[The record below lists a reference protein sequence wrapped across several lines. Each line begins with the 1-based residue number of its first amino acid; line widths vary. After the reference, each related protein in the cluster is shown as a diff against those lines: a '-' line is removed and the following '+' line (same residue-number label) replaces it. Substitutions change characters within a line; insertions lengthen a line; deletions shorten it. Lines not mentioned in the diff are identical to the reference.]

1 MHELIM
7 AKSNVLMGQN
17 KAFSRREIH
26 RFNYRYL
33 VLNSAEHV
41 KPVVQT

>member
-17 KAFSRREIH
+17 KVFSWREILRLNH
-26 RFNYRYL
+26 KVS
-33 VLNSAEHV
+33 VLNSAEHG
-41 KPVVQT
+41 KPVGQT